1 MDNAELVQ
9 RERLIPAFLELPGQ
23 VERLACILPGLL
35 DHVPVEAL
43 MGKVAGLI
51 ATGGSD
57 HHYLSIDY
65 VLRPVLMWFNM
76 HLVPGSV
83 YARSQQIQGQE
94 VVDAQVRD
102 ALAQLGAAVVAMHQR
117 LQGGPMGPPPLSLM
131 GRRG

>member
-1 MDNAELVQ
+1 MPDAY
-9 RERLIPAFLELPGQ
+9 LIGTPIYRGAYTGSFKN
-23 VERLACILPGLL
+23 LL

-43 MGKVAGLI
+43 MGKVAGLM

-102 ALAQLGAAVVAMHQR
+102 DLAQLGEAVVAMHQR
-117 LQGGPMGPPPLSLM
+117 LQGSPMGPPPLSLM
-131 GRRG
+131 ARRR